1 MPARRKYPVPKGLKP
16 VRRRLA
22 TGELRLYWYH
32 RASGKPLKHDP
43 TTAEGFLEVAALDA
57 QANALE
63 GVGGHLTGSLAALWA
78 AYTASPEWRGLKP
91 RTRSDYQAVRD
102 WLGEGA
108 QRATVKAIT
117 PAQVLKLR
125 DKAAG
130 ERGRRF
136 GNYVLA
142 VVRLVIEWGRPRGW
156 RADNP
161 AMGLKSI
168 RKPKGEKNL
177 NRAWTSDEV
186 EAFLADCPPQIIVPF
201 ALGLFAGM
209 REGDALRVT
218 WGAYNGAAISWRAG
232 KNDELCV
239 APVTG
244 LFQVILDSAREAR
257 KAAEVPSVR
266 VAVNAY
272 GQPWTESGFRA
283 SFFKRVKALQAAGR
297 LNPGCTFHGLRHT
310 IGTFARDGE
319 ESEFRIAAAIGD
331 RTTAMASIYGR
342 DADRLKA
349 QSAILSDVQK
359 RFTNIEWKT
368 RKENAASDG
377 DA

>member
-1 MPARRKYPVPKGLKP
+1 MPKGLKP

-32 RASGKPLKHDP
+32 RATGKPLKHDP
-43 TTAEGFLEVAALDA
+43 KTAEGFVEVAALDA
-57 QANALE
+57 QAKTLE
-63 GVGGHLTGSLAALWA
+63 AVSGHVTGSFAALWA
-78 AYTASPEWRGLKP
+78 AYAESPEWRGLKP

-102 WLGEGA
+102 WLGA
-108 QRATVKAIT
+108 AADRAIIKAIT

-125 DKAAG
+125 DKAAA

-168 RKPKGEKNL
+168 RKPKGEKHL
-177 NRAWTSDEV
+177 NRAWAAEEV
-186 EAFLADCPPQIIVPF
+186 EAFLLGCPPQIIVPF

-218 WGAYNGAAISWRAG
+218 WGAYNGAAISWHAG

-244 LFQVILDSAREAR
+244 LFKVVLDSAKEAR
-257 KAAEVPSVR
+257 AAAKVPSVR
-266 VAVNAY
+266 VAVNMY

-283 SFFKRVKALQAAGR
+283 SFFKRVKALQTAGR
-297 LNPGCTFHGLRHT
+297 LKPGCTFHGLRHT

-349 QSAILSDVQK
+349 QSAILSEVQK
-359 RFTNIEWKT
+359 RFANIEWKT
-368 RKENAASDG
+368 RKENTLPEGEA
-377 DA
+377 